1 MTPEELSKKIRRL
14 EIRTRREVTAALAG
28 DYKSA
33 FRGSGM
39 EFDEVREYQP
49 GDEVRQID
57 WNVTARQGRPFV
69 KRFQEE
75 RELTVFLA
83 VDVSAS
89 MRAAAGGAVSCA
101 DLAAELCATLAFSAV
116 KSNDKAGLLL
126 YSDRVERFLPPRK
139 GAPHAMRILHDVLGC
154 QPSGRGT
161 GLGAALE
168 QIGRV
173 LRHRAVVFILSDFLG
188 GGDYDQALRRIALR
202 HDVIAL
208 ALDAAEEGR
217 LPEEGLVEFEDAE
230 SGERVLVDCASPA
243 VRRAYAAAVLRRR
256 ADLDLRLRR
265 LGTTS
270 LHLTAGAD
278 FLPTL
283 AAFLRHRHG

>member
-14 EIRTRREVTAALAG
+14 EIRTRREVTEALAG

-89 MRAAAGGAVSCA
+89 MRTGQGAASCA
-101 DLAAELCATLAFSAV
+101 DLAAELTATLAFSAV

-139 GAPHAMRILHDVLGC
+139 GAPHAMRILHDALGC
-154 QPSGRGT
+154 QPAGRGT

-188 GGDYDQALRRIALR
+188 GGDYDQALRRLALR

-208 ALDAAEEGR
+208 ALDAADEGR

-230 SGERVLVDCASPA
+230 SGERRLVDCSSPA
-243 VRRAYAAAVLRRR
+243 VRRAYAAAALSRRTE
-256 ADLDLRLRR
+256 LDLRLRR
-265 LGTTS
+265 AGAGI
-270 LHLTAGAD
+270 LHLTAGSD
-278 FLPTL
+278 FLPAL
-283 AAFLRHRHG
+283 AAYLRHRHG

>member
-14 EIRTRREVTAALAG
+14 EIRTRREVTEALAG

-89 MRAAAGGAVSCA
+89 MRAAAC
-101 DLAAELCATLAFSAV
+101 AELASELTATLAFSAV

-154 QPSGRGT
+154 QPAARGT

-188 GGDYDQALRRIALR
+188 GGDYDQTLRRLALR

-208 ALDAAEEGR
+208 VLDDADEGR
-217 LPEEGLVEFEDAE
+217 LPAEGLVEFEDAE
-230 SGERVLVDCASPA
+230 SGERRLVDCSSPA

-265 LGTTS
+265 LGADF
-270 LHLTAGAD
+270 LHLTTGSD
-278 FLPTL
+278 YLPTL
-283 AAFLRHRHG
+283 AAYLRHRHG